1 MLPVVESKELACTVG
16 YEFSGTV
23 VLVNLWFI
31 ILLCLAML

>member
-16 YEFSGTV
+16 YEFSV